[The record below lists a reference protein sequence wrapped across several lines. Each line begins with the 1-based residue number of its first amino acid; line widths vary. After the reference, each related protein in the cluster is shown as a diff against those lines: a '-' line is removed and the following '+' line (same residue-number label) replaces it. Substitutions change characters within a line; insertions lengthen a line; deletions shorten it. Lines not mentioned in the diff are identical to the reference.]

1 MVVSVRRLMVIWYP
15 SLKMYTRN
23 IKVGVYL
30 VELRMATW
38 QDGKRFVDWL
48 FPMMGGRNVKTDL

>member
-1 MVVSVRRLMVIWYP
+1 MRRLMVIWYP
-15 SLKMYTRN
+15 GLKMYTRN

-38 QDGKRFVDWL
+38 QDGERFVDWL
-48 FPMMGGRNVKTDL
+48 FPMRGGRNVKTDL